1 MRNSE
6 QKQIKLTNEIKP
18 LKIDLQKLVGEH
30 REVELVLRGK
40 KFRME
45 TEVDNWISKYDEVSN
60 ARIEPELMSCIVVYG
75 YATGQ
80 Y

>member
-18 LKIDLQKLVGEH
+18 LKIDLQKLVMEH

-45 TEVDNWISKYDEVSN
+45 TEVDNWISKYDEVSQKFRN
-60 ARIEPELMSCIVVYG
+60 LRAFEFFNL
-75 YATGQ
+75 T
-80 Y
+80 